1 MTVPDRICVTGIRGT
16 GYHGVL
22 ERERIEGQEFSVDV
36 TLNVDTHAVAA
47 SDDLADTVDYSTVA
61 EAIHAFIVG
70 PPMALIETLAVRI
83 ADRCMEFPGVRGVSV
98 TVHKPQAPI
107 AVPFDDV
114 SVTIERGSDV

>member
-1 MTVPDRICVTGIRGT
+1 MKMPDQICVMGIRGT
-16 GYHGVL
+16 GHHGVL

-36 TLNVDTHAVAA
+36 TMHVETHAVAA
-47 SDDLADTVDYSTVA
+47 SDALADTVDYSTVA
-61 EAIHAFIVG
+61 EAVHTFIVG
-70 PPMALIETLAVRI
+70 PPVALIETLAARI
-83 ADRCMEFPGVRGVSV
+83 ADRCMEFDGVRGVIV